1 MFFAYL
7 PQQHIENSKQ
17 ELLIIT
23 DPQEHITALELYY
36 FMMLRC
42 KF

>member
-1 MFFAYL
+1 MFIAYS
-7 PQQHIENSKQ
+7 PHQHIENNKH

-23 DPQEHITALELYY
+23 DPQEHITALELYC
-36 FMMLRC
+36 FMMLRY